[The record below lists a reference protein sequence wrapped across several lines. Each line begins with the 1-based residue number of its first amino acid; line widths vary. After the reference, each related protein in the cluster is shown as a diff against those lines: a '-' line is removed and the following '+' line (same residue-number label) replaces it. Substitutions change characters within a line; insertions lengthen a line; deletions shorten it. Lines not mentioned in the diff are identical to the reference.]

1 MGPDLKGLA
10 GYVGHSTEPCANTRG
25 RGGGEGGR
33 QEIFVESGKETLKD
47 KEPLLIGCHS
57 TAASIGQE

>member
-10 GYVGHSTEPCANTRG
+10 GDVGHSTEPCANTRG
-25 RGGGEGGR
+25 VEKVRGER
-33 QEIFVESGKETLKD
+33 QDFFVESGKETLKD

-57 TAASIGQE
+57 TAASIGPE